1 MCRAS
6 ILSEKKY
13 IYNFDGW
20 KTLNIVRKC
29 SILDVAEV
37 LHILL
42 LKNKRKQKKDENGM
56 YLVIYKILIRILQ
69 LH

>member
-6 ILSEKKY
+6 ILSEKEY

-42 LKNKRKQKKDENGM
+42 LKNKRKQKRMKMECI
-56 YLVIYKILIRILQ
+56 LFFIKLLIRILQ

>member
-1 MCRAS
+1 MSRAS
-6 ILSEKKY
+6 ILSEKIY

-20 KTLNIVRKC
+20 KTLNIVTKS

-56 YLVIYKILIRILQ
+56 HLVFHKISY
-69 LH
+69 

>member
-13 IYNFDGW
+13 IYSFDGW

-29 SILDVAEV
+29 AILDVAEV

-56 YLVIYKILIRILQ
+56 HLVFYKITY
-69 LH
+69 